1 MYACVFLHGSNL
13 FIPIG
18 NSQFKP
24 VLEVMKLSLMNSAH
38 LFDSKQIS
46 RWNLI
51 LFYVNFKFG
60 GLSLIWCLNRI
71 FFLTYQTD
79 ARYSSRVPDKFQQCS
94 PAYVE
99 FHSRDKS
106 KVMQI
111 IKKLKSKL
119 PNCHYSATV
128 SQDTSNYCIVLI

>member
-1 MYACVFLHGSNL
+1 MFLHGSNL

-60 GLSLIWCLNRI
+60 GLSLI
-71 FFLTYQTD
+71 
-79 ARYSSRVPDKFQQCS
+79 
-94 PAYVE
+94 
-99 FHSRDKS
+99 
-106 KVMQI
+106 
-111 IKKLKSKL
+111 
-119 PNCHYSATV
+119 
-128 SQDTSNYCIVLI
+128 